1 MLLLGNLLVG
11 GGSRRGE
18 RLVGLDHMLAA
29 VDWVGVVPLRGR
41 LPPLARAL
49 TTVIVVVGGAAAAA
63 AAAFSGDISL
73 CRVLVV
79 KRPGQI
85 LG

>member
-1 MLLLGNLLVG
+1 MLLLGKLLVG
-11 GGSRRGE
+11 GSGRRE

-49 TTVIVVVGGAAAAA
+49 TTVVVVVGGGGAS
-63 AAAFSGDISL
+63 SGYISL

-79 KRPGQI
+79 RRPGQI

>member
-49 TTVIVVVGGAAAAA
+49 TTVIVVVGGGGAA

>member
-1 MLLLGNLLVG
+1 
-11 GGSRRGE
+11 
-18 RLVGLDHMLAA
+18 MLAA

-49 TTVIVVVGGAAAAA
+49 TTVIVVVVGGGAAAA

>member
-11 GGSRRGE
+11 GGSRGRE

-49 TTVIVVVGGAAAAA
+49 TTVVVVVGGGGGAAAS
-63 AAAFSGDISL
+63 SGDISL

-79 KRPGQI
+79 QRPGQI

>member
-29 VDWVGVVPLRGR
+29 VDWVGVVPLRSR

-49 TTVIVVVGGAAAAA
+49 TTVVVGAAS
-63 AAAFSGDISL
+63 SGDISL

-79 KRPGQI
+79 RRPGQI